1 MSIFNESVDESLDR
15 ILREK
20 HLQMFFA
27 DLSEPERAALEYRRQ
42 IYSERISPYYTQL
55 EKLVRLENQCE
66 HDVPT
71 FNRLYERSYNMLTW
85 IFMDKHINKVHRL
98 GKIVPDYYTGEPRQE
113 YIDETVRRLV
123 NRQIEKEN
131 EVTRKGFTQALES
144 LQDQEI

>member
-1 MSIFNESVDESLDR
+1 MSIFNETVSESLDR
-15 ILREK
+15 ILKEK
-20 HLQMFFA
+20 HLQIFFA

-66 HDVPT
+66 HDLET

-85 IFMDKHINKVHRL
+85 IFMDKHIS
-98 GKIVPDYYTGEPRQE
+98 KIYRMTKSVPDYYTGELRQE

-123 NRQIEKEN
+123 NTQIEKEN
-131 EVTRKGFTQALES
+131 EITRKTFTQALES
-144 LQDQEI
+144 LNEQEI